1 MINRRS
7 YPTPPP
13 PAWQPPSPSPVPV
26 PVRPHGAW
34 YLAPLVSAGLSGLS
48 AVVAGAVWFGVRVR
62 KSMVDTTEFGDGATV
77 PSYPWNDRQ
86 GTVDLLLSLSVLTAA
101 LTVAGF
107 VGLTIVRR
115 RDRRD
120 PTRDTPAR
128 G

>member
-13 PAWQPPSPSPVPV
+13 PAWQPPSPWMV

-34 YLAPLVSAGLSGLS
+34 YLAPALSAGLSGLS
-48 AVVAGAVWFGVRVR
+48 LVTAGVVWSGMRVHKSISDTTTYGDGGAV
-62 KSMVDTTEFGDGATV
+62 
-77 PSYPWNDRQ
+77 PWYLWDNHQ
-86 GTVDLLLSLSVLTAA
+86 GTVDLLLALSVLTAVLA
-101 LTVAGF
+101 VGGF
-107 VGLTIVRR
+107 VGLTVARR

-120 PTRDTPAR
+120 PTRATRTR